1 MREEIAG
8 EGRGWGEGG
17 GKAER
22 RDVGGSWQGLAC
34 GGGCGWS
41 GEEWMQGWEKEV
53 VGWKS

>member
-1 MREEIAG
+1 MGEEIAG